1 MVKQKLGEILE
12 LDPLAMN
19 YGLKTTMNSDE
30 AVARGGK
37 YLFISICLIYMFM
50 YVYDMRI
57 CDLYMNYGFKTTR
70 NCNEAVARGGK
81 RYVYSYPYAISF

>member
-37 YLFISICLIYMFM
+37 RYLCSYLYALYTFVYIYM
-50 YVYDMRI
+50 
-57 CDLYMNYGFKTTR
+57 LKT
-70 NCNEAVARGGK
+70 K
-81 RYVYSYPYAISF
+81 

>member
-12 LDPLAMN
+12 LDPAAMN

-37 YLFISICLIYMFM
+37 QFVCLCVYIHMPMCLYSDA
-50 YVYDMRI
+50 YVFACVYVCMK
-57 CDLYMNYGFKTTR
+57 CACMNYGLKTTM
-70 NCNEAVARGGK
+70 NSDESVARGG
-81 RYVYSYPYAISF
+81 IIL